1 MQDMEPFGHFGR
13 RQDDPWD
20 NDPTPRQAAP
30 EAEEAER
37 DVQDVKLDEYEPVTA
52 KASASKRL
60 IHMPTAIITLAACL
74 IAVGAFTALKAY
86 QQTGTSSGSPTYSSQ
101 NNSREDNFVKDVDP
115 DGSSETSASEDS
127 SGTTPSEIS
136 LYTGDATFSMTLQS
150 CSGREVLT
158 KQEVYAKVMPSVVTI
173 TVYSE
178 SSGAYATGIVLSE
191 DGFILTNQHVVGG
204 ESRAQVTTD
213 DEQTYDALLVG
224 EDPNTDLAVLKIDA
238 TGLTPAEFG
247 RSDELLVG
255 DDCYAIGN
263 PLGITYRGTFTNGII
278 SALNRNVS
286 LNGYT
291 MTLIQTTAALNSGN
305 SGGPLI
311 NSYGQVIGVNNMK
324 IMSSSTTVE
333 GLGFA
338 IPSSTTQEVANAL
351 ISEGTVE
358 HPVIGITCYG
368 VSANDEYAVDGV
380 CIATVSA
387 GSDAQAKGLEV
398 GDIITAVNGV
408 PCTSVSDVGTQMKG
422 LGVGDS
428 ITLTVWHDGKE
439 STVEVALVEQNDLS

>member
-1 MQDMEPFGHFGR
+1 MQDMEPFDHSDR
-13 RQDDPWD
+13 RRDDPWD

-30 EAEEAER
+30 EE
-37 DVQDVKLDEYEPVTA
+37 
-52 KASASKRL
+52 KADAPDAPIDACETVGASAPASKRL
-60 IHMPTAIITLAACL
+60 IHMPTALITLAVCL
-74 IAVGAFTALKAY
+74 IAVGAFSALRAY
-86 QQTGTSSGSPTYSSQ
+86 QQKDAASSSGSIYSSQ

-115 DGSSETSASEDS
+115 DGSSEASASEDS
-127 SGTTPSEIS
+127 SGTTPSEIF
-136 LYTGDATFSMTLQS
+136 LYTGDASFSMMLQS
-150 CSGREVLT
+150 CEGRDVMT
-158 KQEVYAKVMPSVVTI
+158 KQEVYAKVMPSVVTV
-173 TVYSE
+173 TVYSD

-213 DEQTYDALLVG
+213 DEQTYEALLVG

-338 IPSSTTQEVANAL
+338 IPSSTVQEVANAL
-351 ISEGTVE
+351 ISDGTIE

-368 VSANDEYAVDGV
+368 VTANDEYAVSGV

-387 GSDAQAKGLEV
+387 GSDAEAKGLEV
-398 GDIITAVNGV
+398 GDIITAVNGI
-408 PCTSVSDVGTQMKG
+408 PCSTVSDVGAQMKG

-428 ITLTVWHDGKE
+428 ISLTVWHDGTE
-439 STVEVALVEQNDLS
+439 STVDVALVEQNNLS